1 MKKLIGYIL
10 LLLISAGCVH
20 SVDERLVQVSELA
33 DCNNVDSAA
42 IVLQNI
48 ATDSLN
54 EHNRR
59 YYDLMSIK
67 VRDTSCQDIKGD
79 TVITELIR
87 YFEDEGSLPERAEA
101 YYYGGR
107 VYREMGDLPQSLE
120 YFQKALK
127 ALDVNNIHTR
137 LKGKIYSQMGQI
149 YFDVQMYEQAI
160 PKFQIA
166 VDYNKMFCDSIDLIT
181 NYKILSSIYF
191 KTNNADSTLK
201 YLGKA
206 LDISKRITDSS
217 EYEIEIRNSIIDS
230 HIKFGNHHL
239 ARKEYNRLDSIKSLY
254 SNCNDDFLTCT
265 EISMSMINCD
275 YYKAESLAK
284 QLSESTSVHSRLFAY
299 GILKDIAKQKY
310 NSTELYKYFDKYEKC
325 MDSINT
331 QASREAIIYQN
342 SCFNYSL
349 RERENHKLKMDR
361 KRIITHTFFI
371 ILVLFITISITLYA
385 YRSIRKENVQLNETN
400 KKLDSENEIIK
411 SEKDEL
417 LSTQEKLRI
426 ELLQQ
431 LDKIT
436 LLEKNNESLKKHI
449 SEKDISNEILQKI
462 NDRISSIDTENID
475 VDFKIIN
482 SNAYITLR
490 NGVNQE
496 KGISDNQVWEELNYT
511 VNEIYPNFKS
521 QLFYFYNR
529 LSILEYRV
537 CMLIKCKFTPKEI
550 AILVFRDKSTI
561 SNIRIRLNTKF
572 FGVKGSATD
581 FDKFILS
588 L

>member
-10 LLLISAGCVH
+10 PLLISAGCVH
-20 SVDERLVQVSELA
+20 SVDERLVQVGELA
-33 DCNNVDSAA
+33 DYNSVDSAA
-42 IVLQNI
+42 IVLKNI
-48 ATDSLN
+48 AKDSLN

-67 VRDTSCQDIKGD
+67 VCDKSNQNIKGD

-87 YFEDEGSLPERAEA
+87 YFKVSGTLSERAEA

-107 VYREMGDLPQSLE
+107 VYRKMGDLPQSFN

-127 ALDVNNIHTR
+127 ALDDDNIHTR

-166 VDYNKMFCDSIDLIT
+166 VDYNKIYCDSIDLVS
-181 NYKILSSIYF
+181 NYNRLSSIYY

-201 YLGKA
+201 YLNKA
-206 LDISKRITDSS
+206 LEVAEKIKVSPK
-217 EYEIEIRNSIIDS
+217 YEIEIRNSIVDS
-230 HIKFGNHHL
+230 HIKFGNYNL

-254 SNCNDDFLTCT
+254 NNCNFDFLTCT

-275 YYKAESLAK
+275 YNKAESLAK
-284 QLSESTSVHSRLFAY
+284 QLSESISVHSRLFAY
-299 GILKDIAKQKY
+299 GILKDIAKLKN
-310 NSTELYKYFDKYEKC
+310 NSTERYEYLDKYEKC
-325 MDSINT
+325 IDSVNS
-331 QASREAIIYQN
+331 QASREAVIYQS

-349 RERENHKLKMDR
+349 RERENDRLKMD
-361 KRIITHTFFI
+361 KERIITHTFFI
-371 ILVLFITISITLYA
+371 ILVLFVTISVTLYA
-385 YRSIRKENVQLNETN
+385 YKLIRKKNVQLDETN
-400 KKLDSENEIIK
+400 KKLGSENEIIR
-411 SEKDEL
+411 SENDEL
-417 LSTQEKLRI
+417 LTTQEKLRI

-449 SEKDISNEILQKI
+449 SDKEISNEILQKI
-462 NDRISSIDTENID
+462 NDRISCIDTENID
-475 VDFKIIN
+475 IDYKIIN
-482 SNAYITLR
+482 SNAYTTLR
-490 NGVNQE
+490 DGINQE
-496 KGISDNQVWEELNYT
+496 KGISDNKVWEELDYM

-529 LSILEYRV
+529 LSSLEYRV

-550 AILVFRDKSTI
+550 ATLVFRDKSTI
-561 SNIRIRLNTKF
+561 SNIRIRLNIKF